1 MVGDGKCYVK
11 GKNPIAILENEY
23 FAMINQVVVA
33 TIDIL

>member
-11 GKNPIAILENEY
+11 GKRPIAILGNGY

-33 TIDIL
+33 TVDIL